1 MWIYGIRKLMLF
13 LFQKKRKSENE
24 NPVIAFVHQQVERDS
39 ATGSVRVPVAAA
51 QSAAVVA
58 VDPVTP
64 VRAADPATRPKI
76 VPIRPVAVRALPADR
91 AGSSGTPAP
100 TLSIVVA
107 TAVDEGVDV
116 TSVRAPDSEPAVSMV
131 PREPE
136 EDVTDPEGTSYSRRG
151 SPVAAV
157 EPAVPAPGPPSR
169 DPAAKQ
175 IGNKWY
181 SPLTGLF
188 SMSPKKK
195 EDVPAATTESD
206 SPVRRAEA
214 GVWNPL
220 DPVPSQSATPRSP
233 KKIDEKKKSA
243 ESEPQN
249 PSWSP
254 KSQTVRALT
263 CPPTPSVVPV
273 PVLNPATSAEIHG
286 AFAAFSMPD
295 DAPK

>member
-1 MWIYGIRKLMLF
+1 MLF

-39 ATGSVRVPVAAA
+39 ASGSVRVPVAAA
-51 QSAAVVA
+51 QPAAVVA

-64 VRAADPATRPKI
+64 VRVADPVVRPKI

-91 AGSSGTPAP
+91 AGPSGTPAP

-116 TSVRAPDSEPAVSMV
+116 TSFRAPDSVEPAVSMV

-136 EDVTDPEGTSYSRRG
+136 EDVADSEGTSYSHRG

-181 SPLTGLF
+181 SPLTGFF
-188 SMSPKKK
+188 SMSPKKQ
-195 EDVPAATTESD
+195 EEVPAATTESD

-220 DPVPSQSATPRSP
+220 DPVSSQPVHRRRPTRRRSLRSP
-233 KKIDEKKKSA
+233 SRRTPA
-243 ESEPQN
+243 GVP
-249 PSWSP
+249 SP
-254 KSQTVRALT
+254 KL
-263 CPPTPSVVPV
+263 
-273 PVLNPATSAEIHG
+273 SA
-286 AFAAFSMPD
+286 P
-295 DAPK
+295 